1 MATALSR
8 KRVLILNDDESP
20 LFGDCSRSLRDAG
33 AEVFTALKPPA
44 GLWYVEGEPLDGV
57 VVFLNRQRPGAF
69 QFVHGVRRS
78 KLNNQAPVS
87 IVATELDA
95 DSIKRLASLRVSN
108 IILAPGGPDEVVER
122 VSRTLKPAQKGGSY
136 DVRVIN
142 SFLAG
147 ARDVLDHYLGPPLDA
162 GKPSLKRG
170 TRAAGF
176 VSGLIAFTVGG
187 QFGSIAVS
195 FDRALIER
203 LAVKM
208 LGEDPSG
215 CDNEGY
221 ADLAGEMCNQILG
234 KAQTNLENLGASV
247 QMGLPEVAVGDD
259 HAVQHKVNDPVVA
272 LPFVSASARC
282 MVEFAMSL
290 SAAAEFSA
298 AIGASPAPA
307 ESKPVELF
315 A

>member
-1 MATALSR
+1 MATVLTG

-20 LFGDCSRSLRDAG
+20 LFGDCSRGLRGAG

-69 QFVHGVRRS
+69 QFVQGVRRS
-78 KLNNQAPVS
+78 RLNNQAHVS
-87 IVATELDA
+87 VVASELDA
-95 DSIKRLASLRVSN
+95 DSIKRLAALRVAN
-108 IILAPGGPDEVVER
+108 IILAPEGPDDVVVR
-122 VSRTLKPAQKGGSY
+122 VSKSLAPAKKGGTY

-142 SFLAG
+142 CFLAG

-170 TRAAGF
+170 ARAAGF
-176 VSGLIAFTVGG
+176 VTGLIAFTIGG
-187 QFGSIAVS
+187 QFGSIAVT
-195 FDRALIER
+195 FDHSLIER

-215 CDNEGY
+215 CDDAGY

-234 KAQTNLENLGASV
+234 KAQTNLEALGAVV
-247 QMGLPEVAVGDD
+247 QMGLPEVAVGED
-259 HAVQHKVNDPVVA
+259 HAVKHKVNDPVVA
-272 LPFVSASARC
+272 LPFVCAKARC
-282 MVEFAMSL
+282 MVEFAMSPGATSEFQ
-290 SAAAEFSA
+290 SAAPVA
-298 AIGASPAPA
+298 ATQD
-307 ESKPVELF
+307 VELF